1 MWITEPI
8 FGIRPRYLASVAAD
22 LRVWDAQVRQAT
34 IIVTQAEEPDVP
46 PENLIRDDA
55 RVGVW

>member
-1 MWITEPI
+1 
-8 FGIRPRYLASVAAD
+8 
-22 LRVWDAQVRQAT
+22 VRQAT

-46 PENLIRDDA
+46 SENLIRDDA